1 MQIPI
6 NENIADLTLLKAI
19 DEEINDCH
27 LRDLAVALGEEQIFS
42 LLNSMVQDSN
52 FIVGF
57 AFNNITYELQKND
70 YTDLFLPDHK
80 LSFKKPLNPFI
91 RMKLIK
97 ALKRAFEVY
106 EVKAD
111 SREVHITF
119 YGNEGPFAN
128 SLNEVQYST
137 NKVLVPYIKDNLQRV
152 GIKDYHVK
160 LRIAKLY

>member
-6 NENIADLTLLKAI
+6 NENIGDLTLLKAI

-27 LRDLAVALGEEQIFS
+27 LRDLAVALGKEQIFS

-52 FIVGF
+52 FTVDF

-97 ALKRAFEVY
+97 ALKELLKFIRLRLIPERFILRFMEM
-106 EVKAD
+106 
-111 SREVHITF
+111 R
-119 YGNEGPFAN
+119 
-128 SLNEVQYST
+128 
-137 NKVLVPYIKDNLQRV
+137 VPLLTRLMKFNTQLIRS
-152 GIKDYHVK
+152 
-160 LRIAKLY
+160 